1 MSLYT
6 DASLIMYPSGYKE
19 DKIYSL
25 KPTDG
30 SGDLT
35 FTRASTAT
43 RVNAE
48 GLIEESPVNLLQQSN
63 SFDTTWLS
71 SGTTETSGQSGYDG
85 TNHAWL
91 LQRSDGAARFVYQTV
106 SITNTYTF
114 SVYAKAGNVNWM
126 YFNNGAGASAYFD
139 LENGAVGTITGGNTA
154 SIESVGNGWYR
165 CSAVLTNGSD
175 NRIYPAVSNGT
186 INGLVGANIYIQNA
200 QLNIGATAKPYF
212 PTTDRL
218 NVPRI
223 DYTSGCGSL
232 LLEKQSTNLAL
243 YSEQIDN
250 AAYFKINDGASST
263 PIVTAN
269 YSISPDGTQNADR
282 VQFARTGT
290 SVGNYSIIGN
300 SAAINLSSIGTFSV
314 YLKSLTTTTQNVLIY
329 WDGGAGVGNVYQV
342 TTEWQRFELNNLPVS
357 TASFVIGTRGGSGS
371 FINGGDLSLDIA
383 VYGAQL
389 ESSSYPTSYIPTT
402 STAVTRLAD
411 AALTASV
418 PSLIGQTEGVL
429 FVEMKRESLSESFFV
444 ILSYIAGTTAG
455 SYGNSIYFYQLPNDI
470 FVSDGYV
477 SNDSQFGFSSAGL
490 SIGTHKIAIAY
501 KQNDFALYID
511 GVLIGTDTSG
521 TVPAMNFLTIAGGAD
536 VLGHK
541 NVLNQVQ
548 LYKTRLS
555 NAELATLTTL

>member
-1 MSLYT
+1 
-6 DASLIMYPSGYKE
+6 
-19 DKIYSL
+19 
-25 KPTDG
+25 
-30 SGDLT
+30 
-35 FTRASTAT
+35 
-43 RVNAE
+43 
-48 GLIEESPVNLLQQSN
+48 
-63 SFDTTWLS
+63 
-71 SGTTETSGQSGYDG
+71 
-85 TNHAWL
+85 
-91 LQRSDGAARFVYQTV
+91 
-106 SITNTYTF
+106 
-114 SVYAKAGNVNWM
+114 
-126 YFNNGAGASAYFD
+126 
-139 LENGAVGTITGGNTA
+139 
-154 SIESVGNGWYR
+154 
-165 CSAVLTNGSD
+165 
-175 NRIYPAVSNGT
+175 
-186 INGLVGANIYIQNA
+186 
-200 QLNIGATAKPYF
+200 
-212 PTTDRL
+212 
-218 NVPRI
+218 
-223 DYTSGCGSL
+223 
-232 LLEKQSTNLAL
+232 
-243 YSEQIDN
+243 
-250 AAYFKINDGASST
+250 
-263 PIVTAN
+263 
-269 YSISPDGTQNADR
+269 
-282 VQFARTGT
+282 
-290 SVGNYSIIGN
+290 
-300 SAAINLSSIGTFSV
+300 
-314 YLKSLTTTTQNVLIY
+314 
-329 WDGGAGVGNVYQV
+329 
-342 TTEWQRFELNNLPVS
+342 LPVS